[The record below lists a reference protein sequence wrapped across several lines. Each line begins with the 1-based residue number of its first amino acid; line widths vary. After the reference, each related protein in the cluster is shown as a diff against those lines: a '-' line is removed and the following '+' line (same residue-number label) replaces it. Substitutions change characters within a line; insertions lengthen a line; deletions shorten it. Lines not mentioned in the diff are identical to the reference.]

1 MRTHALSQVGERQKR
16 RKLAKL
22 RTSTASLL
30 QPILGSYGLT
40 PTALSAVTDKGT
52 PVTLSLVDAP
62 GPSEAGPSSQ
72 AASPSQFDP
81 TAQILYL
88 LDRYGV
94 SDEFYHEMAQVST
107 EIHKLTQ
114 YTCILMHFHVHV
126 NSEALTWLD
135 F

>member
-1 MRTHALSQVGERQKR
+1 M
-16 RKLAKL
+16 
-22 RTSTASLL
+22 
-30 QPILGSYGLT
+30 
-40 PTALSAVTDKGT
+40 SAVTDKGT
-52 PVTLSLVDAP
+52 PITLSLVDAP
-62 GPSEAGPSSQ
+62 CPSEAGPSSQ
-72 AASPSQFDP
+72 AASPSQPDQ
-81 TAQILYL
+81 TARVLYL

-114 YTCILMHFHVHV
+114 YTCILMCFHVHV